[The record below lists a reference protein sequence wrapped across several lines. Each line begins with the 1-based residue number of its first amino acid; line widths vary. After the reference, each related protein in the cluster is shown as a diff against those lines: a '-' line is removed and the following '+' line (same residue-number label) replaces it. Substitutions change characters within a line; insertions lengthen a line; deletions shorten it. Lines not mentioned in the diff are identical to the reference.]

1 MATLIQAVAWL
12 GLMNMDVGTG
22 LQNLVTAAYAKQDW
36 VAIGRLC
43 NSGLAL
49 LGGLNGVRKF
59 FISSAGDVLGKDYRT
74 SSIAIPDSRDR

>member
-1 MATLIQAVAWL
+1 MVTLIQAVAWL

-36 VAIGRLC
+36 VAIGRLY

-49 LGGLNGVRKF
+49 LGGLQRCPKSF
-59 FISSAGDVLGKDYRT
+59 HK
-74 SSIAIPDSRDR
+74 